1 MLQKTKISS
10 TKPYEDELQNVL
22 LDILK
27 SHDHK
32 MKKESV
38 LRTDKNF
45 NHYFAYRITQTPT
58 LMRVLPL
65 QLDDTNRAIRYLNKD
80 NLKDFMVR
88 ISLTNEAGEKNH
100 YSGQNMETLL
110 EDQVKKC
117 MKNGVKIG

>member
-1 MLQKTKISS
+1 MLQKTNISS
-10 TKPYEDELQNVL
+10 TKPYEEELQNVL
-22 LDILK
+22 LEILK
-27 SHDHK
+27 SHAHK
-32 MKKESV
+32 IKKESV
-38 LRTDKNF
+38 LRTDENF

-65 QLDDTNRAIRYLNKD
+65 QLDDTNRALRYLNKD
-80 NLKDFMVR
+80 NLKDFMIR

-100 YSGQNMETLL
+100 YSGQIMETLL

>member
-1 MLQKTKISS
+1 LQKTKISS

-45 NHYFAYRITQTPT
+45 NHYFAYRIT
-58 LMRVLPL
+58 
-65 QLDDTNRAIRYLNKD
+65 
-80 NLKDFMVR
+80 
-88 ISLTNEAGEKNH
+88 
-100 YSGQNMETLL
+100 
-110 EDQVKKC
+110 
-117 MKNGVKIG
+117 